1 MTPLFNRIDYASDA
15 AFLLWFA
22 VGMAAIGVVIGAYMA
37 GRWVWRRVEKAR
49 REYRER
55 KAYRMRIARIVRR
68 LKDADMGRG

>member
-1 MTPLFNRIDYASDA
+1 MTPLFDGFDLAPDA

-22 VGMAAIGVVIGAYMA
+22 VGMVAIGLVIGAYMVGKRA
-37 GRWVWRRVEKAR
+37 GWWVEKAR

>member
-1 MTPLFNRIDYASDA
+1 MTPFFDRLALASDA

-22 VGMAAIGVVIGAYMA
+22 VGMAAIGLVIGAYMV
-37 GRWVWRRVEKAR
+37 GRQARRWVEKAR
-49 REYRER
+49 WEYRER